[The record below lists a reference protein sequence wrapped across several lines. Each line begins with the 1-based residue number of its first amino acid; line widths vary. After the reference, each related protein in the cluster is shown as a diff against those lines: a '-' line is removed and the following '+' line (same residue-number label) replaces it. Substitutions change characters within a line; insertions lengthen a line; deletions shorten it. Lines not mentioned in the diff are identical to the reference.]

1 MLEKDAQM
9 QKESYVLDSQWQ
21 FKEFPPSA
29 RRMRDLD
36 SGDWLDATVP
46 SSIFTCLIRNGIV
59 SEQELISTPE
69 QFACVS
75 EKNWVFRKEFD
86 VPPGLLDK
94 DRIEIIFEGLDT
106 VAHIWLN
113 EKLIGKTE
121 NMFIEHRFDIKP
133 YLKQS
138 GNTLCVKLVSPLEH
152 TNRLLHRY
160 GKLGDCHLRDPRS
173 VYLRKAAYQFG
184 SEFGPALV
192 GCGIVGNVRIEAS
205 TVATIENLHL
215 RTVDCNQ
222 HDADIRVALQ
232 VNRINQNIHP
242 LICKISLNGG
252 GLEMEQDIVL
262 ESINST
268 ASTLLHIERPFLWW
282 PRGYGVPHVYHIK
295 AELLTSDGQLLDCVR
310 HDFGVR
316 TIRIETSPEKTALW
330 VNDRP
335 IHIKGADWMPLS
347 LFPGSESSADYEQL
361 LKTTKDC
368 HINLLRVWAGGTYEA
383 GAFYE
388 WCDRLGI
395 LVWQDFMFDSAYYP
409 DRQWFTD
416 SVKEEAKSIIKQL
429 RNHAC
434 IALWC
439 GNNNIDSLHKSGKLG
454 KGKKFYGKPIFHDL
468 LPKLVRK
475 LDPDREYIPT
485 HAAHN
490 TENKTP
496 AANTPNIP
504 SPPCQT
510 TLQELKHFKESLG
523 MLQQLSHCPSALE
536 KIARC
541 EIAEFWPPKDLSEYI
556 WQNQIV
562 QARQA
567 KNAVERFRAVE
578 SLGCML
584 GAFKDFALTLSPSM
598 LDVQQCHKA
607 LYYYARRFFAAILVT
622 VLPKEQSGNLKAFV
636 VNDSASP
643 VTGMLSCRMM
653 DAQGRILDT
662 VEKPVRVSPFSKTTP
677 VNLPKSFTRPDDPS
691 RSFLHI
697 CINNNDTLLAE
708 NTLFYGPDKQ
718 YKWPMVDVDI
728 EITPDRENNIWN
740 VTLTS
745 ETLIRDLQI
754 TPPQPAD
761 LSDNF
766 LTLLPNEP
774 KTIRITFKNTAPSP
788 QTPIRFYSVNQSL
801 HTNL

>member
-1 MLEKDAQM
+1 
-9 QKESYVLDSQWQ
+9 
-21 FKEFPPSA
+21 
-29 RRMRDLD
+29 
-36 SGDWLDATVP
+36 
-46 SSIFTCLIRNGIV
+46 
-59 SEQELISTPE
+59 
-69 QFACVS
+69 
-75 EKNWVFRKEFD
+75 
-86 VPPGLLDK
+86 
-94 DRIEIIFEGLDT
+94 
-106 VAHIWLN
+106 
-113 EKLIGKTE
+113 
-121 NMFIEHRFDIKP
+121 
-133 YLKQS
+133 
-138 GNTLCVKLVSPLEH
+138 
-152 TNRLLHRY
+152 
-160 GKLGDCHLRDPRS
+160 
-173 VYLRKAAYQFG
+173 
-184 SEFGPALV
+184 
-192 GCGIVGNVRIEAS
+192 
-205 TVATIENLHL
+205 
-215 RTVDCNQ
+215 
-222 HDADIRVALQ
+222 
-232 VNRINQNIHP
+232 
-242 LICKISLNGG
+242 LNGG